1 MKGGRKALQEK
12 KQFGFFAKI
21 CRPDFWI
28 LLLSLILSVD
38 VVDQRKKQ
46 FVKNRNFPKFSGEVC
61 SSKSKVERFE
71 QSAVI
76 V

>member
-1 MKGGRKALQEK
+1 MKGGRALQEK

-38 VVDQRKKQ
+38 VVDQRKTVCEESKLC
-46 FVKNRNFPKFSGEVC
+46 KIFP
-61 SSKSKVERFE
+61 
-71 QSAVI
+71 
-76 V
+76 

>member
-38 VVDQRKKQ
+38 VVDQRK
-46 FVKNRNFPKFSGEVC
+46 NSL
-61 SSKSKVERFE
+61 
-71 QSAVI
+71 
-76 V
+76 